1 MTQPASVARVPP
13 TRGRRRLNLYLAM
26 PNVAIALLLVAVIGL
41 LWVLQEQNREDRR
54 ATLIA
59 DILWLE
65 QNLRFELVSVR
76 DRLSQLATA
85 LPAEA
90 KPREFFDQHI
100 RQLRQG
106 NAEVA
111 QVIWLDEA
119 GHVFS
124 ANPVAAHPQLIEGA
138 IADKAL
144 AERIEVA
151 RRLGRHVYTA
161 PYQAEGAGTQFEI
174 VVPLFRDGQFAG
186 ALIGVHSLQSI
197 LDHSVPWW
205 FTEKYQLEV
214 LNNEGR
220 AIGSKSKVVGQP
232 QSTYNLA
239 LDELGQGVSLRA
251 GLTRSDTDRTARF
264 VVAAIVVLAA
274 AVFWSLWAIRGL
286 IRRRLSAE
294 EQLRAAN
301 AFRESMENSLL
312 TGLRARDLDGR
323 LIYANPAFCRMVGFS
338 EAELMGH
345 LPPMPYWAP
354 ESAAETMRIHQE
366 VLHGNAP
373 PDGFEMRFR
382 RKNGENFDALV
393 YEAPLIDGH
402 GEHVGWM
409 GSVLDITERKRIAEF
424 KRQQEDKLQHTARLV
439 AMGEMASTL
448 AHELNQPLAAIAS
461 YTAGCLNKLESGRH
475 TEAELTSVL
484 RKVNAQSQRAGKII
498 RQVHD
503 FIRRR
508 EPRREPCAVAEVV
521 DESVTMFEAQARKHG
536 VRIGCH
542 LQGGLPEVSAD
553 PTMLEQVMINLLRN
567 AVEAMADT
575 PTDERRVEV
584 SVRRDGDRIVVRV
597 ADNGPGI
604 PPGSLEMLFTP
615 FFTTKPEGMGMGMAI
630 CRSIIEFHH
639 GRLDARNSETG
650 GAEISFFLPII
661 PL

>member
-1 MTQPASVARVPP
+1 MTQPAPLVRIPQPRS
-13 TRGRRRLNLYLAM
+13 RRRLNLYLAM
-26 PNVAIALLLVAVIGL
+26 PKIAIALLVVAVIGL

-65 QNLRFELVSVR
+65 QNLRFELVGGR
-76 DRLSQLATA
+76 ERLAQLAA
-85 LPAEA
+85 SLPAEGD
-90 KPREFFDQHI
+90 PLVIFDDHS
-100 RQLRQG
+100 RQLRKT
-106 NAEVA
+106 NPEIV
-111 QVIWLDEA
+111 QVLWLDA
-119 GHVFS
+119 RGRLQRASPPADHPYLTDGS
-124 ANPVAAHPQLIEGA
+124 VAD
-138 IADKAL
+138 ADL
-144 AERIEVA
+144 LERMDIA
-151 RRLGRHVYTA
+151 RRLGRGVYTA
-161 PYQAEGAGTQFEI
+161 PYEVEITGTQFEV
-174 VVPLFRDGQFAG
+174 VVPLFRAGQFDG
-186 ALIGVHSLQSI
+186 ALVGVHSLRSI

-205 FTEKYQLEV
+205 FTERYRLDV
-214 LNNEGR
+214 LNNEGQV
-220 AIGSKSKVVGQP
+220 IGSKSNVVGKAQI
-232 QSTYNLA
+232 TYSLA

-251 GLTRSDTDRTARF
+251 GIARADTDRTARF
-264 VVAAIVVLAA
+264 VVAAILVLAA

-286 IRRRLSAE
+286 IRRRMIAE
-294 EQLRAAN
+294 EQLREAN

-338 EAELMGH
+338 ETELLGH

-354 ESAAETMRIHQE
+354 ESVEETMRIHQE
-366 VLHGNAP
+366 VLHGHAP

-382 RKNGENFDALV
+382 RKSGEHFDALV
-393 YEAPLIDGH
+393 YEAPLIDGN
-402 GEHVGWM
+402 GEHIGWM

-461 YTAGCLNKLESGRH
+461 YSAGCLNKLESGRH

-484 RKVNAQSQRAGKII
+484 RKINAQSQRAGKII
-498 RQVHD
+498 RRVHD

-521 DESVTMFEAQARKHG
+521 DEAVTLFEPQAKKHG
-536 VRIGCH
+536 VRIACH

-567 AVEAMADT
+567 AVEAMVET
-575 PTDERRVEV
+575 PEDARRIDV

-597 ADNGPGI
+597 SDNGPGI
-604 PPGSLEMLFTP
+604 PPESMEMLFTP
-615 FFTTKPEGMGMGMAI
+615 FFTTKPDGMGMGMAI

-639 GRLDARNSETG
+639 GRLDARNSEDG

>member
-1 MTQPASVARVPP
+1 
-13 TRGRRRLNLYLAM
+13 M
-26 PNVAIALLLVAVIGL
+26 PNIAIALLVVAVIGL

-65 QNLRFELVSVR
+65 QNLRFELVGVR
-76 DRLSQLATA
+76 DRLSQLANA

-90 KPREFFDQHI
+90 NPREFFDQHI

-106 NAEVA
+106 NAEIV
-111 QVIWLDEA
+111 QVIWLDET
-119 GHVFS
+119 GRVYR
-124 ANPVAAHPQLIEGA
+124 ANPAPTHPHLIGGA
-138 IADKAL
+138 IADQL
-144 AERIEVA
+144 LSDRIEVA
-151 RRLGRHVYTA
+151 RQLGRRVYTA
-161 PYQAEGAGTQFEI
+161 PYSLDDSGAQFEI
-174 VVPLFRDGQFAG
+174 VVPLFRDGQYAG
-186 ALIGVHSLQSI
+186 ALIGVHSLQSM

-214 LNNEGR
+214 INNEGQI
-220 AIGSKSKVVGQP
+220 IGSKSNIVGKP
-232 QSTYNLA
+232 QSTYNLV
-239 LDELGQGVSLRA
+239 LDELGQGVTLRA
-251 GLTRSDTDRTARF
+251 GLTRSDTDRAARF
-264 VVAAIVVLAA
+264 VVAAILVLAA

-286 IRRRLSAE
+286 IRRRLRAE
-294 EQLRAAN
+294 EQLRGAN

-338 EAELMGH
+338 ETELMGH
-345 LPPMPYWAP
+345 LPPMPYWDP
-354 ESAAETMRIHQE
+354 GSVEETMRIHQE
-366 VLHGNAP
+366 VLHGHAP

-382 RKNGENFDALV
+382 RKNGEGFDALV

-475 TEAELTSVL
+475 TEAELTTVL
-484 RKVNAQSQRAGKII
+484 RKINAQSQRAGKII

-503 FIRRR
+503 FVRRR
-508 EPRREPCAVAEVV
+508 EPRREACAVAEVV
-521 DESVTMFEAQARKHG
+521 DEAVTLFEAQAKKHG
-536 VRIGCH
+536 VRIACS

-553 PTMLEQVMINLLRN
+553 PTMLEQVVINLLRN
-567 AVEAMADT
+567 AVEAMADS
-575 PTDERRVEV
+575 PAEERRVDV
-584 SVRRDGDRIVVRV
+584 SVRREGDRIVVRV

-604 PPGSLEMLFTP
+604 PPGSMEMLFTP

-639 GRLDARNSETG
+639 GRLDARNSEAG

-661 PL
+661 PQ